1 MDKEDIRIGQCKP
14 KKVKSL
20 VFQSGRANT
29 VFITLDPISTWIYEH
44 KKFSTDSVVI
54 RNNNVT
60 LSASL
65 EFLAKNFE
73 IVN

>member
-29 VFITLDPISTWIYEH
+29 VFIMLDPAILWIYEH
-44 KKFSTDSVVI
+44 EKFSTGNVVI
-54 RNNNVT
+54 RNDNVT
-60 LSASL
+60 LSVSL

>member
-1 MDKEDIRIGQCKP
+1 MQEEDIRIGQCKP

-20 VFQSGRANT
+20 IFQSGRANT
-29 VFITLDPISTWIYEH
+29 VFITLDPAISWIYEH

-54 RNNNVT
+54 RNDNVT
-60 LSASL
+60 LSVSL

-73 IVN
+73 ILN

>member
-14 KKVKSL
+14 KKIKSL

-29 VFITLDPISTWIYEH
+29 VFITLDPVITWVYEH
-44 KKFSTDSVVI
+44 KKFSTDNVVI
-54 RNNNVT
+54 RNDNVT
-60 LSASL
+60 LSVSL

-73 IVN
+73 ILN

>member
-1 MDKEDIRIGQCKP
+1 MNKEDIKIGQCKP
-14 KKVKSL
+14 KKIKSL

-29 VFITLDPISTWIYEH
+29 VFITLDPVSTWIYEH
-44 KKFSTDSVVI
+44 KKFSTNNVVI
-54 RNNNVT
+54 RNDNVT
-60 LSASL
+60 LFVSL